1 MLPKEVLG
9 GLPWTNRLARR
20 RLKQLRNERLSHLSC
35 YTYAVRFH
43 RTPATLA
50 ATIGLVVTLIA
61 AGPVAADAVSRQQ
74 LAAPGS
80 SGLTSGFSTFLV
92 ESNLKR
98 TSDLTPELRWG
109 YDSSWNRYSY
119 VLNNPLRFVDPF
131 GEEVLQWDAS
141 TTAEV
146 KGGDVLLIG
155 AKPSPGKEPTVGHA
169 ATYQG
174 QGKNGSIMGYESTAY
189 RNEDPSKYSETWQ
202 KTLTDN
208 TGDKHPLVDLTQAK
222 VSGTPNPFSPDNGAV
237 LMGVVPSGKEVT
249 PAALARAAARTT
261 EFYGANQCYDFTWN
275 LSKNAGT
282 DLPVS
287 HPLGQNPTGLGAFYK
302 ARDAS
307 LINPGAE

>member
-119 VLNNPLRFVDPF
+119 VLNNPVKLVDPD
-131 GEEVLQWDAS
+131 GKAPRGALEEMSVRSHMSAPQ
-141 TTAEV
+141 V
-146 KGGDVLLIG
+146 QN
-155 AKPSPGKEPTVGHA
+155 
-169 ATYQG
+169 Y
-174 QGKNGSIMGYESTAY
+174 
-189 RNEDPSKYSETWQ
+189 
-202 KTLTDN
+202 N
-208 TGDKHPLVDLTQAK
+208 TEQAK
-222 VSGTPNPFSPDNGAV
+222 VEAGYALQWAGVFAPFGPEDAV
-237 LMGVVPSGKEVT
+237 IGLAIRGGGRALRALGLLGKAAKRGPKPRGVGPHNLKIKEVGDSVT
-249 PAALARAAARTT
+249 DGQVIAGGQRLPEVLIETQGGIKSGRRPDILV
-261 EFYGANQCYDFTWN
+261 ERPDGSSYGINVGKTSKSGAPIKREADAINDLEGAGVEMHYVQYD
-275 LSKNAGT
+275 
-282 DLPVS
+282 
-287 HPLGQNPTGLGAFYK
+287 
-302 ARDAS
+302 
-307 LINPGAE
+307 